1 MDEWFA
7 GVEGEMRTGFAGV
20 EREMRTGFARLE
32 GEMKEGFAS
41 VHGEIGQLAKQM
53 SAIDARLKRGDL
65 WLRTC
70 LVIVVPVVLAHFAK
84 GLVPF

>member
-1 MDEWFA
+1 MKARFA
-7 GVEGEMRTGFAGV
+7 GVD
-20 EREMRTGFARLE
+20 
-32 GEMKEGFAS
+32 GEMKAGFAA